1 MARPKYWDV
10 WRDVRKTV
18 KTVAEQELRHAWKQ
32 SELRPLGL
40 RYLDSRFRALP
51 AKVYKKVLA
60 YNTVDRSRYKSEHFD
75 CDIFA
80 VFLAGDV
87 AQRWSVNGIVIDT
100 SAGHA
105 YNCVLTCDD
114 GEIGL
119 QMVESQTDELVDSAD
134 RGYSARHHNL
144 YLSAVGNRTY
154 QGLLTWRG

>member
-87 AQRWSVNGIVIDT
+87 ATGPVELCIRNI
-100 SAGHA
+100 ACHEFGHMVGLKDDRGPNVTRIPRTCTTNA
-105 YNCVLTCDD
+105 YNSHSWEC
-114 GEIGL
+114 
-119 QMVESQTDELVDSAD
+119 
-134 RGYSARHHNL
+134 
-144 YLSAVGNRTY
+144 
-154 QGLLTWRG
+154 

>member
-75 CDIFA
+75 CDIDVVPHLFYFVDICTKLVKCLLPGLICHC
-80 VFLAGDV
+80 VFL
-87 AQRWSVNGIVIDT
+87 
-100 SAGHA
+100 
-105 YNCVLTCDD
+105 L
-114 GEIGL
+114 
-119 QMVESQTDELVDSAD
+119 
-134 RGYSARHHNL
+134 
-144 YLSAVGNRTY
+144 
-154 QGLLTWRG
+154 

>member
-80 VFLAGDV
+80 VCPAGDIFHRTSRALHTQHRLPRVRAYGGIEGRQRLPMLRVYRVYDVLPMELQQSFMGV
-87 AQRWSVNGIVIDT
+87 ADLRRQEGRVV
-100 SAGHA
+100 
-105 YNCVLTCDD
+105 
-114 GEIGL
+114 
-119 QMVESQTDELVDSAD
+119 
-134 RGYSARHHNL
+134 
-144 YLSAVGNRTY
+144 
-154 QGLLTWRG
+154 